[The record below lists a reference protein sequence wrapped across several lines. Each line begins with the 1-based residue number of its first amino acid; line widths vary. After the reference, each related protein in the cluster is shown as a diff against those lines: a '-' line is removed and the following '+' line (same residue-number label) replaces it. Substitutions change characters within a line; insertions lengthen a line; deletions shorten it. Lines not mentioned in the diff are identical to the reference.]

1 MGRRA
6 SSLDNGRR
14 AAALPSP
21 ACARHAAHPCSALT
35 LPRAPRPVLP
45 PRPESHAAATATE
58 PAGGNLPPRVSA
70 HARLMCR
77 PHQRRLPSIGQMYCH
92 SGEVADPIGRDGGA
106 RPGCGRGR
114 TWYKRGGRPG
124 SCCFADAAAEE
135 KRVLLAMVNPTVFFD
150 IAVDGEPLGR
160 VSFELFA
167 DKVPKTAENFRALST
182 GEKGFGYKGSCFHR
196 IIPGFMCQGGD
207 FTRHNGTGGKSIY
220 GEKFEDENFI
230 LKHTGPGILSMANAG
245 PNTNGSQFFICTA
258 KTEWL
263 DGKHVVFGKVKEGM
277 NIVEAMERFGSR
289 NGKTSKKITIADC
302 GQLE

>member
-1 MGRRA
+1 
-6 SSLDNGRR
+6 
-14 AAALPSP
+14 
-21 ACARHAAHPCSALT
+21 
-35 LPRAPRPVLP
+35 
-45 PRPESHAAATATE
+45 
-58 PAGGNLPPRVSA
+58 
-70 HARLMCR
+70 
-77 PHQRRLPSIGQMYCH
+77 
-92 SGEVADPIGRDGGA
+92 
-106 RPGCGRGR
+106 
-114 TWYKRGGRPG
+114 
-124 SCCFADAAAEE
+124 
-135 KRVLLAMVNPTVFFD
+135 MVNPTMFFD
-150 IAVDGEPLGR
+150 IAIDSEPLGR

-207 FTRHNGTGGKSIY
+207 FTRHNGTGG
-220 GEKFEDENFI
+220 
-230 LKHTGPGILSMANAG
+230 PGILSMASAG

-289 NGKTSKKITIADC
+289 NGKISKKITIADC